1 MPTVLCID
9 DNRESLQIRKL
20 LLEMQGYAVLTAD
33 NGPIGLRLLDEN
45 SVDVIVLDYRMPE
58 MDGLAVATAIREHHG
73 HIPVLLLTGYPRE
86 LLKELLDIV
95 DASVTKG
102 HSPDLLLGELRR
114 LTGGVRKPP
123 ARDIVVQTATYL
135 KKKLSLE

>member
-58 MDGLAVATAIREHHG
+58 MDGLAVATAIRERPHHVP
-73 HIPVLLLTGYPRE
+73 ILMLTGYP
-86 LLKELLDIV
+86 KELPKECRRHQRSTSRRAAGRP
-95 DASVTKG
+95 ASA
-102 HSPDLLLGELRR
+102 HRR
-114 LTGGVRKPP
+114 G
-123 ARDIVVQTATYL
+123 
-135 KKKLSLE
+135 